1 MVLAKFFKSPSQPH
15 FPCLR
20 EDQGSEVLELPWL
33 KYQSQE
39 AFCFQEHR
47 GTGIRN
53 EILEPQGHAWRLEGA
68 ASSCVGLGSLCE
80 ESLDVVEALTGRAL

>member
-1 MVLAKFFKSPSQPH
+1 MSKGRTGFRGPGASLAY
-15 FPCLR
+15 
-20 EDQGSEVLELPWL
+20 V
-33 KYQSQE
+33 QE

-53 EILEPQGHAWRLEGA
+53 GILEPQDHAWRLEGA